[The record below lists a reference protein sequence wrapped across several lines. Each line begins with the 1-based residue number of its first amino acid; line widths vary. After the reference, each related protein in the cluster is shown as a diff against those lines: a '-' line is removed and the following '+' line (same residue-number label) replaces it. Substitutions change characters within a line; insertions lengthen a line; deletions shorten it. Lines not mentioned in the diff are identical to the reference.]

1 MILTCP
7 ECATRYSANADAIGP
22 NGRTVRCANC
32 AATWFV
38 SSDPDILS
46 LTEQREQP
54 ALSPASIAGASAG
67 LTSAAPKDSGPS
79 VPAGAA
85 SAAAIRDNTDRSR
98 ARRRL
103 FGVSMIWIVT
113 LAILAGFAAAA
124 YIFRQPL
131 IERYP
136 ALSTFY
142 KSVGVNVAKGGLTV
156 QGVEPRGVI
165 LEGVPTLIV
174 EGTIVNLTGQSLAPR
189 PVMLSLHNS
198 GGDELARWVV
208 ELSPAEI
215 AGGSRKIF
223 STQYPNPPI
232 DSSVLQWSFV
242 GDSVQAASGDVER
255 LTMLREADAPE

>member
-1 MILTCP
+1 M
-7 ECATRYSANADAIGP
+7 
-22 NGRTVRCANC
+22 RCASC
-32 AATWFV
+32 SATWFV

-46 LTEQREQP
+46 LSENRAEP
-54 ALSPASIAGASAG
+54 VMRSGSMPSMSADILSDAGAN
-67 LTSAAPKDSGPS
+67 LI
-79 VPAGAA
+79 PAGAA

-113 LAILAGFAAAA
+113 LAFLAGLAAAA
-124 YIFRQPL
+124 YFYRQPL

-136 ALSTFY
+136 ALATFF
-142 KSVGVNVAKGGLTV
+142 KSVGIDVAKGGLTIEEI
-156 QGVEPRGVI
+156 EPRGVI

-174 EGTIVNLTGQSLAPR
+174 EGKIVNLTGEALTPR

-208 ELSPAEI
+208 ELAPVNM
-215 AGGSRKIF
+215 AGGARKTF

-232 DSSVLQWSFV
+232 DSSVLKWSFV
-242 GDSVQAASGDVER
+242 GDAIKSTPEDGER
-255 LTMLREADAPE
+255 LKVTRDAARTQ